1 MGIHMIAPGPV
12 AGVVRRACMG
22 MLSCML
28 SFHTCTASARTT
40 PAAFA
45 TDPADAA
52 AGRIDGRNDPADVPV
67 VRQSRDDAWWTGP
80 MLANSAETLPK
91 GHFLIESYLYDAVTA
106 HADGF
111 GSRTYMLYGLA
122 DRFTVGM
129 IPIFGYNRV
138 SDGLD
143 SSGVGLGDIEVM
155 AQYRLT
161 EFHEGNGLPTFAV
174 QLQQAFPTGKYD
186 RLGNRPSDG
195 MGSGAHATT
204 LALLSQ
210 TWFWLPNGRILRA
223 RFNLSQT
230 FSGNADVQGVSVYGT
245 DEGFRGRAEP
255 GRAFLADASLEYSLT
270 RNWVLAVDLF
280 YSHNRNIRVTGWE
293 TDASAAAGKN
303 LTVRTIGSAAAFGF
317 APALEYSWTSHLG
330 LLVGVRVI
338 PAHGNT
344 PSSITPAV
352 AINYFR

>member
-1 MGIHMIAPGPV
+1 
-12 AGVVRRACMG
+12 
-22 MLSCML
+22 
-28 SFHTCTASARTT
+28 
-40 PAAFA
+40 
-45 TDPADAA
+45 
-52 AGRIDGRNDPADVPV
+52 
-67 VRQSRDDAWWTGP
+67 

-91 GHFLIESYLYDAVTA
+91 GHFLVESYLYDVATT

-129 IPIFGYNRV
+129 IPILEYNRV
-138 SDGLD
+138 SGGPD
-143 SSGVGLGDIEVM
+143 SSGVGLGDVEVM

-161 EFHEGNGLPTFAV
+161 EFHEGSALPTFAV
-174 QLQQAFPTGKYD
+174 QLQESFPTGKYD

-195 MGSGAHATT
+195 MGSGAYATT

-245 DEGFRGRAEP
+245 DEGFRGRAKP
-255 GRAFLADASLEYSLT
+255 GSAFLADASLEYSLT
-270 RNWVLAVDLF
+270 RKWVLAMDLF
-280 YSHNRNIRVTGWE
+280 YTHNRDIRVTGWE
-293 TDASAAAGKN
+293 TAADSMAGKN
-303 LTVRTIGSAAAFGF
+303 PTVRNIGSAAAFGF

-338 PAHGNT
+338 PERGNT
-344 PSSITPAV
+344 PSSITPV
-352 AINYFR
+352 MAINYFR

>member
-1 MGIHMIAPGPV
+1 
-12 AGVVRRACMG
+12 
-22 MLSCML
+22 MLGLQPCP
-28 SFHTCTASARTT
+28 ASTRTT
-40 PAAFA
+40 PVVFA
-45 TDPADAA
+45 TSAADDT
-52 AGRIDGRNDPADVPV
+52 AGSTDVRIDPSRVSP
-67 VRQSRDDAWWTGP
+67 VRQLRDDAWWTGP

-91 GHFLIESYLYDAVTA
+91 GHFLVESYLYDVATT

-129 IPIFGYNRV
+129 IPILGYNRI
-138 SDGLD
+138 SGGPH

-161 EFHEGNGLPTFAV
+161 EFQEGSALPTFAV

-195 MGSGAHATT
+195 MGSGACATT

-245 DEGFRGRAEP
+245 DRGFHGRAKP

-280 YSHNRNIRVTGWE
+280 YTQNRNIRVTGWE
-293 TDASAAAGKN
+293 MEANRAAEN
-303 LTVRTIGSAAAFGF
+303 LTVRTIGSASAFGF

-330 LLVGVRVI
+330 LLVGARVI
-338 PAHGNT
+338 PARGNT
-344 PSSITPAV
+344 PSSITPV
-352 AINYFR
+352 MAINYFR

>member
-1 MGIHMIAPGPV
+1 MILHHPV
-12 AGVVRRACMG
+12 TGVVRRACVG
-22 MLSCML
+22 MLACM
-28 SFHTCTASARTT
+28 SVFQASAVSALAG
-40 PAAFA
+40 PPAFA
-45 TDPADAA
+45 ADATTVT
-52 AGRIDGRNDPADVPV
+52 AGIGNDRGDPSRVPV
-67 VRQSRDDAWWTGP
+67 VRQSRGDAWWTGP

-91 GHFLIESYLYDAVTA
+91 GHFLIETYLYDVATA

-129 IPIFGYNRV
+129 IPIIGYNRV
-138 SDGLD
+138 SAGPD
-143 SSGVGLGDIEVM
+143 SSGIGLGDIEVM

-161 EFHEGNGLPTFAV
+161 EFREGSAWPTFAV

-195 MGSGAHATT
+195 MGSGAYATT

-230 FSGNADVQGVSVYGT
+230 FSGSADVQGVSVYGT
-245 DEGFRGRAEP
+245 DDGFRGRAKP

-270 RNWVLAVDLF
+270 RNWVLALDLF
-280 YSHNRNIRVTGWE
+280 YSHNRNVRVTGRE
-293 TDASAAAGKN
+293 TDADGTAGGK
-303 LTVRTIGSAAAFGF
+303 LMVRDIGSTAAFGF
-317 APALEYSWTSHLG
+317 APAVEYSWTSHLG
-330 LLVGVRVI
+330 LLVGVRMI
-338 PAHGNT
+338 PARGNT
-344 PSSITPAV
+344 PSSITPV
-352 AINYFR
+352 MAINYFR

>member
-1 MGIHMIAPGPV
+1 MRV
-12 AGVVRRACMG
+12 
-22 MLSCML
+22 
-28 SFHTCTASARTT
+28 
-40 PAAFA
+40 
-45 TDPADAA
+45 DPS
-52 AGRIDGRNDPADVPV
+52 RVPV

-91 GHFLIESYLYDAVTA
+91 GHFLVESYLYDVATT

-129 IPIFGYNRV
+129 IPILGYNRV
-138 SDGLD
+138 NGGPD

-161 EFHEGNGLPTFAV
+161 EFHEGSALPTLAV

-195 MGSGAHATT
+195 MGSGAYATT
-204 LALLSQ
+204 LAMLSQ

-245 DEGFRGRAEP
+245 DEGFHGRAKP

-280 YSHNRNIRVTGWE
+280 YTHNRNIRVMGWE
-293 TDASAAAGKN
+293 TDADGTAGKN
-303 LTVRTIGSAAAFGF
+303 LTVRNIASAAAFGF

-330 LLVGVRVI
+330 LLVGVRMI
-338 PAHGNT
+338 PARGNT
-344 PSSITPAV
+344 SSSVTPV
-352 AINYFR
+352 MAINYFR

>member
-1 MGIHMIAPGPV
+1 M
-12 AGVVRRACMG
+12 
-22 MLSCML
+22 
-28 SFHTCTASARTT
+28 T

-45 TDPADAA
+45 ADPGQAIQGSPPLA
-52 AGRIDGRNDPADVPV
+52 PP

-91 GHFLIESYLYDAVTA
+91 GHFLVETYLYDAAATRV
-106 HADGF
+106 DGF
-111 GSRTYMLYGLA
+111 GSRTYLLYGLA

-129 IPIFGYNRV
+129 IPILGYNRV
-138 SDGLD
+138 SGGLD
-143 SSGVGLGDIEVM
+143 SSGVGLGDIELM

-161 EFHEGNGLPTFAV
+161 EFHEGSGLPTFAV
-174 QLQQAFPTGKYD
+174 QVQQALPTGKYD

-195 MGSGAHATT
+195 MGSGTRATT

-230 FSGNADVQGVSVYGT
+230 LSGSADVQGVSVYGT
-245 DEGFRGRAEP
+245 DQGFHGRAKP

-270 RNWVLAVDLF
+270 RKWVLALDLF
-280 YSHNRNIRVTGWE
+280 YTHNRNIRVTGRE
-293 TDASAAAGKN
+293 MNIDAANGGN
-303 LTVRTIGSAAAFGF
+303 LVVRNIGSTAAFGF
-317 APALEYSWTSHLG
+317 APAVEYSWTSHLG

-338 PAHGNT
+338 PARGNT
-344 PSSITPAV
+344 PSSITPAL